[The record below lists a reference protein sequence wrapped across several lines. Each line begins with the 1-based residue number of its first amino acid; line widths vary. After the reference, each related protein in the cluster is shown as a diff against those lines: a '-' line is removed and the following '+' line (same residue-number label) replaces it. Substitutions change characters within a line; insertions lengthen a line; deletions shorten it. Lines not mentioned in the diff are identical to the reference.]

1 MKRNIKKIIASM
13 LTSAMALGG
22 ANIAF
27 AVNLPAPDVA
37 EGYTRYEAEDAELI
51 NGANVANFKL
61 ENQAGQSNDIN
72 TEGNVVGGFKSL
84 SSAESLNYDFSN
96 TTSVR
101 FTVERQAEG
110 MVTVILG
117 YRSSQEVNMEQR
129 CGNIPI
135 KCNDGT
141 VKELEVGV
149 DPTADKPKKQVS
161 VDVDM
166 KVGTNTIYVA
176 GPIKGSGWIN
186 IDYIDVANYT
196 DTENRVEPEEKEADD
211 MGINPPIKTIYT
223 ADPSAHVW
231 KTDPDKLYVYPS
243 HDRYPQQGCNRMD
256 AFHIYSTKNMVD
268 YTDEGEYLICN
279 GQKIEKSAVR
289 KAASP
294 RGKAKGSTEYIIFPY
309 YYSDGELKRYEE
321 KSYKEKFPFTYA
333 YLESYKETLDE
344 RDADKNA
351 QWFEYGRSQA
361 LTHIN
366 QNKILMS
373 TVITGK
379 IRAYP
384 LETDEIPYSG
394 LFITVKNRP
403 DALPLTEAMAIL
415 NSPEFLQY
423 LEPRG
428 INARGK
434 SIRII
439 ADIIA
444 DYCW

>member
-211 MGINPPIKTIYT
+211 MGII
-223 ADPSAHVW
+223 D
-231 KTDPDKLYVYPS
+231 L
-243 HDRYPQQGCNRMD
+243 
-256 AFHIYSTKNMVD
+256 
-268 YTDEGEYLICN
+268 
-279 GQKIEKSAVR
+279 
-289 KAASP
+289 
-294 RGKAKGSTEYIIFPY
+294 
-309 YYSDGELKRYEE
+309 
-321 KSYKEKFPFTYA
+321 
-333 YLESYKETLDE
+333 
-344 RDADKNA
+344 
-351 QWFEYGRSQA
+351 
-361 LTHIN
+361 
-366 QNKILMS
+366 
-373 TVITGK
+373 
-379 IRAYP
+379 
-384 LETDEIPYSG
+384 
-394 LFITVKNRP
+394 
-403 DALPLTEAMAIL
+403 
-415 NSPEFLQY
+415 
-423 LEPRG
+423 
-428 INARGK
+428 
-434 SIRII
+434 
-439 ADIIA
+439 
-444 DYCW
+444 

>member
-61 ENQAGQSNDIN
+61 ENQAGQSNGIN

-256 AFHIYSTKNMVD
+256 AFQFTRQKIWLTILMRARFSVHTTLNGAEKPSTK
-268 YTDEGEYLICN
+268 
-279 GQKIEKSAVR
+279 
-289 KAASP
+289 
-294 RGKAKGSTEYIIFPY
+294 
-309 YYSDGELKRYEE
+309 
-321 KSYKEKFPFTYA
+321 
-333 YLESYKETLDE
+333 
-344 RDADKNA
+344 
-351 QWFEYGRSQA
+351 
-361 LTHIN
+361 
-366 QNKILMS
+366 
-373 TVITGK
+373 TVSLRRHVYVGA
-379 IRAYP
+379 R
-384 LETDEIPYSG
+384 
-394 LFITVKNRP
+394 
-403 DALPLTEAMAIL
+403 
-415 NSPEFLQY
+415 
-423 LEPRG
+423 RG
-428 INARGK
+428 IQRENRQVLFLLSTSRVK
-434 SIRII
+434 SI
-439 ADIIA
+439 
-444 DYCW
+444 

>member
-1 MKRNIKKIIASM
+1 MQRPENRKKRC
-13 LTSAMALGG
+13 
-22 ANIAF
+22 
-27 AVNLPAPDVA
+27 
-37 EGYTRYEAEDAELI
+37 
-51 NGANVANFKL
+51 
-61 ENQAGQSNDIN
+61 
-72 TEGNVVGGFKSL
+72 
-84 SSAESLNYDFSN
+84 AESSK
-96 TTSVR
+96 SSR
-101 FTVERQAEG
+101 KGER
-110 MVTVILG
+110 
-117 YRSSQEVNMEQR
+117 
-129 CGNIPI
+129 
-135 KCNDGT
+135 
-141 VKELEVGV
+141 
-149 DPTADKPKKQVS
+149 
-161 VDVDM
+161 
-166 KVGTNTIYVA
+166 
-176 GPIKGSGWIN
+176 
-186 IDYIDVANYT
+186 ID
-196 DTENRVEPEEKEADD
+196 RVH
-211 MGINPPIKTIYT
+211 Y
-223 ADPSAHVW
+223 
-231 KTDPDKLYVYPS
+231 
-243 HDRYPQQGCNRMD
+243 
-256 AFHIYSTKNMVD
+256 
-268 YTDEGEYLICN
+268 
-279 GQKIEKSAVR
+279 
-289 KAASP
+289 
-294 RGKAKGSTEYIIFPY
+294 FPY

>member
-166 KVGTNTIYVA
+166 KVGTNTIC
-176 GPIKGSGWIN
+176 GSNKGQ
-186 IDYIDVANYT
+186 
-196 DTENRVEPEEKEADD
+196 RL
-211 MGINPPIKTIYT
+211 
-223 ADPSAHVW
+223 
-231 KTDPDKLYVYPS
+231 DKHRLY
-243 HDRYPQQGCNRMD
+243 
-256 AFHIYSTKNMVD
+256 
-268 YTDEGEYLICN
+268 
-279 GQKIEKSAVR
+279 
-289 KAASP
+289 
-294 RGKAKGSTEYIIFPY
+294 
-309 YYSDGELKRYEE
+309 
-321 KSYKEKFPFTYA
+321 
-333 YLESYKETLDE
+333 
-344 RDADKNA
+344 
-351 QWFEYGRSQA
+351 
-361 LTHIN
+361 
-366 QNKILMS
+366 
-373 TVITGK
+373 
-379 IRAYP
+379 
-384 LETDEIPYSG
+384 
-394 LFITVKNRP
+394 
-403 DALPLTEAMAIL
+403 
-415 NSPEFLQY
+415 
-423 LEPRG
+423 
-428 INARGK
+428 
-434 SIRII
+434 
-439 ADIIA
+439 
-444 DYCW
+444 